1 VRHAAS
7 RRPHRVCHVIPDYP
21 SSRNRPALQ
30 GLFSCLDLPY
40 AQSNLVLPIGCATG
54 KTISIG
60 KLLCAPRDL
69 GRGFNERSYPAML
82 AQICSAFHGGR
93 PILRIGWRLPVLR
106 KSKRPSKQSQLED
119 RRTCNTPTIWQLS
132 DLSILYSRR
141 VVIEV
146 SSCYNRSMSECGC
159 TTTAL

>member
-1 VRHAAS
+1 MTAVPAAS
-7 RRPHRVCHVIPDYP
+7 VGPKFVP
-21 SSRNRPALQ
+21 SSARISLQ
-30 GLFSCLDLPY
+30 PSYTSTTPYLP
-40 AQSNLVLPIGCATG
+40 VLEKDSIHECF
-54 KTISIG
+54 IG